1 MYFDLGR
8 AAALL
13 SVSWSSYLAELR
25 FRTDVRSL
33 WFVRNSLLFSILR
46 LKCYEDEMD
55 MFLYYIWKCICYVA
69 MLHKYFVKLSSFS
82 SFI

>member
-1 MYFDLGR
+1 MYFDLGQ
-8 AAALL
+8 AALLL

-55 MFLYYIWKCICYVA
+55 RKCICYVA